1 MDRLEQLV
9 RDAKAVQT
17 RLLATGT
24 NIRTILF
31 DTNLSVVGVEN
42 TTEIASES
50 ARSGELRE
58 ALLGWGRIREIWASD
73 QVLTK
78 S

>member
-42 TTEIASES
+42 TTELASES
-50 ARSGELRE
+50 ARSGDCSE
-58 ALLGWGRIREIWASD
+58 
-73 QVLTK
+73 
-78 S
+78 